1 MTASRGQ
8 RFLGA
13 VFMQMLSREDPPRSL
28 SLFSV
33 FVSLVLSVSTLSF
46 SVSVRP
52 SLCLS
57 FQSLFVSLFLS
68 GSAVLEPAT

>member
-1 MTASRGQ
+1 
-8 RFLGA
+8 
-13 VFMQMLSREDPPRSL
+13 MQMLSREDPLRSL